1 MTIRVT
7 IANEEPSG
15 SRTLLVTTVCFN
27 KGRAGARDIQHQQLA
42 PGQKAEFYV
51 HALKDLRVEELL
63 GE

>member
-7 IANEEPSG
+7 IANDEPSG

-27 KGRAGARDIQHQQLA
+27 KGRAGAHIQHQQLA
-42 PGQKAEFYV
+42 PGQKAEFDV